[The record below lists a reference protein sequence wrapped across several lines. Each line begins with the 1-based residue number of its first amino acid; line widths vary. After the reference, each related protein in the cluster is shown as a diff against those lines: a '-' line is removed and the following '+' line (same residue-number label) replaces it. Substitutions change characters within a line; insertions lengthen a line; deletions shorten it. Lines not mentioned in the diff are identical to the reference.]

1 MVFRRDNELGASSRY
16 GSGGLSRIIGGS
28 PIGVVIRLALL
39 CVIVGLVLDQLD
51 LNAFE
56 LFRWAVDEIEDLIR
70 NSADLLRQIGR
81 YFLIGAAVV
90 IPIWI
95 LTRVLRVGSGRR

>member
-1 MVFRRDNELGASSRY
+1 MFRRDGEAGTRY
-16 GSGGLSRIIGGS
+16 GSGTMTRIFGGS
-28 PIGVVIRLALL
+28 PLGVLIRLALL
-39 CVIVGLVLDQLD
+39 CVIVGLILDQLD

-56 LFRWAVDEIEDLIR
+56 LFRWVADEIENLIR
-70 NSADLLRQIGR
+70 NSADVLRLIGR

-95 LTRVLRVGSGRR
+95 VMRVLNVGGRR

>member
-1 MVFRRDNELGASSRY
+1 MVFRREGEVSPSRA
-16 GSGGLSRIIGGS
+16 GSGGGLSRIFGGS
-28 PIGVVIRLALL
+28 PIGVIIRLALL

-51 LNAFE
+51 INAFQ
-56 LFRWAVDEIEDLIR
+56 LFRWAVDQIEDLIR
-70 NSADLLRQIGR
+70 NSADILKLIGR

-95 LTRVLRVGSGRR
+95 LMRVFNLGSGRR